1 MISKHSVLS
10 PARPPK
16 STAFTLI
23 ELLIVIAIIA
33 ILAAML
39 LPALSRAREAGR
51 RTTCIGNL
59 RQVYNGLMLYAG
71 DYGDWMPQ
79 ANYAASWS
87 RDIEPYLKTTPDHT
101 WDFANTNTGIPYSA
115 GAYDQPRG
123 ILFCPSMSA
132 SPVASPSWRG
142 SSAPADLPFLPSYSP
157 LIAVY
162 DDNGGWLTEE
172 MLATSKI
179 YHRRLNRILNNA
191 AIMVDKD
198 WSNATDNWIR
208 SSLAQL
214 SSAQIQLDS
223 ESSFGWNHNR
233 STNILFKNGSVKTA
247 PYTGTKVLSFAG
259 TWE

>member
-101 WDFANTNTGIPYSA
+101 WDFANTNTGIPCSA

-162 DDNGGWLTEE
+162 DDNGGW
-172 MLATSKI
+172 
-179 YHRRLNRILNNA
+179 
-191 AIMVDKD
+191 
-198 WSNATDNWIR
+198 
-208 SSLAQL
+208 
-214 SSAQIQLDS
+214 
-223 ESSFGWNHNR
+223 NHNR